1 MVKSTNN
8 KSKLSEEAHDLATE
22 KFKCSYVET
31 SAKFDVNVDTI
42 FSKIIE
48 QIQAES
54 DEIQDQLNLMNRQN
68 SSISLI
74 RRFSLINPNLI
85 EKSRRFSAPNVG
97 QIVLPKEKNKPV
109 KSQSGKTTPV
119 HTPTTCRKKQ
129 KNCVLS

>member
-1 MVKSTNN
+1 MVNSTN

-31 SAKFDVNVDTI
+31 SAKFDVNVNTI

-48 QIQAES
+48 LILAES
-54 DEIQDQLNLMNRQN
+54 EEVQDQLNLMNRQN

-97 QIVLPKEKNKPV
+97 QIVLPKVKNKIA
-109 KSQSGKTTPV
+109 KSQSGKTSPN
-119 HTPTTCRKKQ
+119 HTSSTCRKKQ